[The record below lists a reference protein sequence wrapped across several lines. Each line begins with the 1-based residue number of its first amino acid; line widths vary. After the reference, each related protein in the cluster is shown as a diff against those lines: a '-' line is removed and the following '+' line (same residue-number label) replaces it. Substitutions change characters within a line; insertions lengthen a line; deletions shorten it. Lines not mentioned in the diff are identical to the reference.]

1 MSDATRIGIL
11 ETRMGAVEVQGAD
24 HETRM
29 RTAEKL
35 GYWMLAGSAA
45 GAMIGGALTMLV
57 TFLATR

>member
-1 MSDATRIGIL
+1 
-11 ETRMGAVEVQGAD
+11 MGAVEVQGAD

-35 GYWMLAGSAA
+35 GYWMLAVSAA